1 VPGTRIAGDRE
12 EVVSSATM
20 KILVIGHTGTIGAAV
35 ARALGRS
42 HQVIGA
48 SRSGDPR
55 IDIDDPAS
63 IRSALGTIAD
73 LDAVVCCAGGARFRP
88 LAELADDDLD
98 ASIRSKLLGQVNV
111 IRAALDRVRD
121 GGSVTV
127 TTGILSQH
135 PMPGSAAISLVNAGL
150 EGFVR
155 AAALEAPRG
164 LRVNAVSP
172 PWVRETLLAM
182 GMDPGPGK
190 PADDVARAYVTAVE
204 SDRTGETLA
213 A

>member
-1 VPGTRIAGDRE
+1 
-12 EVVSSATM
+12 M

-35 ARALGRS
+35 ARALASR
-42 HQVIGA
+42 HDVIGA
-48 SRSGDPR
+48 TRSGDPR

-63 IRSALGTIAD
+63 IRSVLGSIDD

-88 LAELADDDLD
+88 LADLADDDLE

-121 GGSVTV
+121 GGSITV
-127 TTGILSQH
+127 TTGVLSQH
-135 PMPGSAAISLVNAGL
+135 PMPGSAAITMVNAGL

-155 AAALEAPRG
+155 SAALEAPRG
-164 LRVNAVSP
+164 VRVNAVSP
-172 PWVRETLLAM
+172 PWVRETMIAM

-204 SDRTGETLA
+204 SERTGETLA